1 MKRKLKDIIL
11 LVFIFCFFTLVFAAD
26 FALVN
31 GPNHVYMLLIPDGW
45 MYNRTLAEKMGIP
58 APFFIHPIGE
68 YEVKSYMYSYGYE
81 CGDQSL
87 KDYITT
93 ANERLKKLIPSVTIS
108 SKGQIK
114 TNKGASAYI
123 YNYKNYPDG
132 HVEDVGYIKEK
143 NIICVIALF
152 SRDEKTYSKRYDA
165 FKKVVESFFYLTDS
179 PKLLER

>member
-1 MKRKLKDIIL
+1 MKQKLKYIIL
-11 LVFIFCFFTLVFAAD
+11 TFVFFSLTLVFAAD
-26 FALVN
+26 FALIN
-31 GPNHVYMLLIPDGW
+31 GPNHVYTLLVPDGW

-81 CGDQSL
+81 GGEQSL

-93 ANERLKKLIPSVTIS
+93 ANERLKKLIPSVAIS

-114 TNKGASAYI
+114 TKKGADAYI

-143 NIICVIALF
+143 NIICVIAF
-152 SRDEKTYSKRYDA
+152 SSRDEKSYGKRYED
-165 FKKVVESFFYLTDS
+165 FKKTVESFFYLTDS
-179 PKLLER
+179 PKSIGK